1 VLASAGVALLIGA
14 LWPGRDKT
22 EWPEVD
28 R

>member
-1 VLASAGVALLIGA
+1 VLASAGVALLIGV
-14 LWPGRDKT
+14 LWPGQDET